1 VPIPTAHAVSGNR
14 KYAAALQALRKCLRQ
29 QPEALCKALE
39 DNMEADFQPRSH
51 TVPSASAVQVTA
63 RARLDMR
70 RRVQGYQTQV
80 WINVNAADVS
90 AATMLSRFSYLPA
103 DLPNLQLQLCRTPST
118 RQKAARVSSTLLA
131 VLP

>member
-1 VPIPTAHAVSGNR
+1 MPIPTAHAVSGNR

-29 QPEALCKALE
+29 QLEALCKALE
-39 DNMEADFQPRSH
+39 DNMED
-51 TVPSASAVQVTA
+51 AV
-63 RARLDMR
+63 
-70 RRVQGYQTQV
+70 
-80 WINVNAADVS
+80 DVS